1 MTSVA
6 IFDMSGEGNFEYVA
20 SVIPIQREW
29 ALAVCQFGQKIGIR
43 EFVLRR
49 NVI

>member
-1 MTSVA
+1 MRPAT

-29 ALAVCQFGQKIGIR
+29 ALSVCQFGRKMGIH
-43 EFVLRR
+43 EFVPRR
-49 NVI
+49 NAI